1 MESAQ
6 VAATKGKERRDA
18 TKPKHPFKFPQYKSK
33 TVKYVKKCP
42 VIPGSPVEDSMLQ
55 DCAEYITK
63 LRELECVSPMN
74 VTYDRKSGV
83 TAATRLRTKTLP
95 LELRQWLDFSPYQST
110 GKT

>member
-18 TKPKHPFKFPQYKSK
+18 TMPKHPFKFPQYKSK

-42 VIPGSPVEDSMLQ
+42 VILGSPVEDRMLQ
-55 DCAEYITK
+55 DCAEYIRK

-74 VTYDRKSGV
+74 ATYERKNRCDCRDSIADEDVALGP
-83 TAATRLRTKTLP
+83 AAMV
-95 LELRQWLDFSPYQST
+95 
-110 GKT
+110 

>member
-18 TKPKHPFKFPQYKSK
+18 TQPKHPFKFPQYKSK
-33 TVKYVKKCP
+33 TVKSVKKCP

-55 DCAEYITK
+55 DCAEYIKK

-74 VTYDRKSGV
+74 ATYDRK
-83 TAATRLRTKTLP
+83 K
-95 LELRQWLDFSPYQST
+95 
-110 GKT
+110 

>member
-1 MESAQ
+1 MCLNSKKFGNKSIMESAQ

-18 TKPKHPFKFPQYKSK
+18 TQPKHPFKFPQYKSK

-74 VTYDRKSGV
+74 ATYDCKKQCEQG
-83 TAATRLRTKTLP
+83 TQEGQDFILDLRH
-95 LELRQWLDFSPYQST
+95 
-110 GKT
+110 